1 MYVELMGDGAHT
13 LIKPELK
20 HLMARVAAMVQDHQ
34 YLAAIEGFMAH
45 QTADDKAASLK
56 RIEHCYAVAAG
67 MENNQSDLFSPAE
80 KTALQLAL
88 ISARVPL
95 ITPHKI
101 VASLKEQYN
110 TKEIIHLITIC
121 GLAGLVQRWTA
132 VIKPEIEADVSQFYQ
147 ENNLSLDHLTYK
159 FPFTAKEER

>member
-1 MYVELMGDGAHT
+1 
-13 LIKPELK
+13 
-20 HLMARVAAMVQDHQ
+20 MA
-34 YLAAIEGFMAH
+34 Y
-45 QTADDKAASLK
+45 QTGDDKAASLK

-67 MENNQSDLFSPAE
+67 MENNQSDIFSPAE

-95 ITPHKI
+95 ITQHKI
-101 VASLKEQYN
+101 VAPLKEQYN

-132 VIKPEIEADVSQFYQ
+132 VIKPEIEADVGQFYRKCSFTLK
-147 ENNLSLDHLTYK
+147 NWYK
-159 FPFTAKEER
+159 